1 MTAGLNETQ
10 SQFLTPAAAPNG
22 SAILWAAALLA
33 AAMIGAV
40 GTAAAQDFQIPG
52 EQVLRSL
59 SPDEKAAMERQMTT
73 EALAWPMTTL
83 DEVLPQP
90 DIMEELSP
98 RRTGIIR
105 GADDLHRASG
115 GALIFDLEDE
125 RGMARLENFEAVRG
139 PGLHVYLAR
148 HRAPQTQ
155 EDLGA
160 DFLDLGPAE
169 SQQRQPQ
176 LSVHG
181 GLARLPFARHLQ
193 PAVRGHLRGGAP
205 AMTPAGAI
213 TNHGKTRILAG
224 FGAVALVI
232 LAAAGIAAAQNAER
246 VELPKFRD
254 VPGWFMFHVVN
265 DPDQKILA
273 ELYAEIDI
281 INSTEAGQPAMD
293 GTIIVRE
300 VYQAVLDADGNPV
313 LDDDGMFQ
321 KSRRL
326 DLWVMEKRAGWGG
339 DGAAG
344 DWEFARFR
352 PSGARIGGADNTEC
366 HECHIKA
373 AQTDFMFNFGALEG
387 EGWLMPE

>member
-33 AAMIGAV
+33 AAMTGAV

-125 RGMARLENFEAVRG
+125 RGIARLENFEAVRG

-160 DFLDLGPAE
+160 DFLDLGPLKANRGNHNYRFTGTWRDYRSLVIY
-169 SQQRQPQ
+169 SQPFG
-176 LSVHG
+176 VIFAV
-181 GLARLPFARHLQ
+181 ARLQ
-193 PAVRGHLRGGAP
+193 
-205 AMTPAGAI
+205 
-213 TNHGKTRILAG
+213 
-224 FGAVALVI
+224 
-232 LAAAGIAAAQNAER
+232 
-246 VELPKFRD
+246 
-254 VPGWFMFHVVN
+254 
-265 DPDQKILA
+265 
-273 ELYAEIDI
+273 
-281 INSTEAGQPAMD
+281 
-293 GTIIVRE
+293 
-300 VYQAVLDADGNPV
+300 
-313 LDDDGMFQ
+313 
-321 KSRRL
+321 
-326 DLWVMEKRAGWGG
+326 
-339 DGAAG
+339 
-344 DWEFARFR
+344 
-352 PSGARIGGADNTEC
+352 
-366 HECHIKA
+366 
-373 AQTDFMFNFGALEG
+373 
-387 EGWLMPE
+387 

>member
-83 DEVLPQP
+83 DEELPQP
-90 DIMEELSP
+90 DIMEELSS

-125 RGMARLENFEAVRG
+125 RGIARLENFEAVRG

-160 DFLDLGPAE
+160 DFLDLGPLKAN
-169 SQQRQPQ
+169 RGN
-176 LSVHG
+176 HNYRFTG
-181 GLARLPFARHLQ
+181 DLARLPFARHLQ

-293 GTIIVRE
+293 GHHHRPRGLSGRPRRGWQPGVGRRRHVPKEPSLGLVGHGEAGRMGRRRRRGRLGIRTVPALGRPDRRRR
-300 VYQAVLDADGNPV
+300 QH
-313 LDDDGMFQ
+313 GM
-321 KSRRL
+321 
-326 DLWVMEKRAGWGG
+326 
-339 DGAAG
+339 
-344 DWEFARFR
+344 
-352 PSGARIGGADNTEC
+352 P
-366 HECHIKA
+366 
-373 AQTDFMFNFGALEG
+373 
-387 EGWLMPE
+387 